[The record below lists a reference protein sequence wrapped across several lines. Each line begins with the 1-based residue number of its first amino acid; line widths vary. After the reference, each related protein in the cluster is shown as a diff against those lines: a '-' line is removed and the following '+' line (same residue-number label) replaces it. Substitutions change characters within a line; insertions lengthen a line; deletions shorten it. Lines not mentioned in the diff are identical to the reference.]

1 MAGPSRFLGIM
12 ILLLVAACGSSVE
25 TTGQGPR
32 FAGGLPPAQD
42 PLLTEAMAGA
52 ADDGSAEIGL
62 TQAVALERGF
72 RQLDGAEARQAVS
85 GNTLTLNWR
94 SGRIVQHSYHRPS
107 GLRLDSLRFTALG
120 FTNGVTVAWYIDSDG
135 AYCET
140 DASRR
145 NCGPLFGDG
154 TSLIW
159 FNRQQPEGPYGT
171 PLSVSPGNQIG
182 ALAGPIGPLTP
193 QPTVTVATA
202 GGSRQGLAN
211 VFRLRIRNQP
221 EQLAAAHEVPHPT
234 APDLLCVALRHPT
247 REPELRCPDG
257 LSAVGRDPA
266 GWPTDGV
273 PALMQSGV
281 GAPASIRV
289 DQVDPAIVPDNMPFS
304 DLGA

>member
-1 MAGPSRFLGIM
+1 MLN
-12 ILLLVAACGSSVE
+12 
-25 TTGQGPR
+25 
-32 FAGGLPPAQD
+32 
-42 PLLTEAMAGA
+42 EAMVGA

-72 RQLDGAEARQAVS
+72 RQLDAEEARRAVS

-154 TSLIW
+154 ASLIW

-171 PLSVSPGNQIG
+171 PLDVATGNQVD
-182 ALAGPIGPLTP
+182 ALDGPIGPLMP
-193 QPTVTVATA
+193 QPVITVASS

-257 LSAVGRDPA
+257 LGAVGREPA
-266 GWPTDGV
+266 GWPTDSG
-273 PALMQSGV
+273 PALMQSGT

-289 DQVDPAIVPDNMPFS
+289 DRIDPAIVPADMPFS
-304 DLGA
+304 NLGA